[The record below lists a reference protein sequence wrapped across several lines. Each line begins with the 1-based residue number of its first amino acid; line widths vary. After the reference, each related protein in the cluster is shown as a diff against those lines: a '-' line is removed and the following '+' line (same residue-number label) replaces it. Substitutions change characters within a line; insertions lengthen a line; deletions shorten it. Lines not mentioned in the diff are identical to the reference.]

1 MFTLYDGSKTQQKNP
16 EVEEQK
22 ISVANDI
29 AEGHM
34 KKIILQSQDNT
45 CKATMSVLIIC
56 TITTRA
62 QRCLAFHLEPHFI
75 HRP

>member
-1 MFTLYDGSKTQQKNP
+1 MFTLYDGSNTQQKNP
-16 EVEEQK
+16 EVEEHK

-29 AEGHM
+29 AEGH
-34 KKIILQSQDNT
+34 KQKIILQSQHNT
-45 CKATMSVLIIC
+45 CKGTMSVLIIF